1 VEAWPDGRDA
11 ATESTELMAVIDIAG
26 FVADLKDHAVE
37 HGFHVHDERHFV
49 ESYSLRQTWEVD
61 MHPEEGCEGPVD
73 LYLSLEVDPRVLLGF
88 EDAVM
93 GRPESD
99 DPPDDFHFPVNFTW
113 ALPPLPHGPDLLLL
127 ATELAGR
134 GGPDLPLE
142 VSAIDSIP
150 AATDAPE
157 RSLRIVAHQ
166 RVSLLHIR
174 DGDAVSCDVLEQC
187 LAVSRYLLEG
197 APDWLS

>member
-1 VEAWPDGRDA
+1 V
-11 ATESTELMAVIDIAG
+11 AVIDIAG

-61 MHPEEGCEGPVD
+61 AHPEEGCEGPID
-73 LYLSLEVDPRVLLGF
+73 LYLSLEIDPRVLLGF

-93 GRPESD
+93 ARPEGD
-99 DPPDDFHFPVNFTW
+99 DPPDDFHFPLNFTW
-113 ALPPLPHGPDLLLL
+113 GLPPLGSGPDLLLL
-127 ATELAGR
+127 ATELAGV

-150 AATDAPE
+150 AVVEAPE
-157 RSLRIVAHQ
+157 RSLRVIAHQ

-174 DGDAVSCDVLEQC
+174 DGDAVSCELLDRS
-187 LAVSRYLLEG
+187 LAVSRYLLAQAE
-197 APDWLS
+197 DWMR